1 MLSFD
6 RVGVT
11 DTSADAATFQS
22 DGYRRLTAGERMQ
35 IAMDLSDAAR
45 ATTLAG
51 IRRRHPDYTDDEI
64 GRAFLLLVYGW
75 QRP

>member
-1 MLSFD
+1 
-6 RVGVT
+6 
-11 DTSADAATFQS
+11 
-22 DGYRRLTAGERMQ
+22 MQ